1 MTDQSPIGRDV
12 ITDNTFFRIVSV
24 IGIDRSKIR
33 SCTTTLMSL
42 HRNKFFEYSNVR
54 YDLLLRLQSFSVTFV
69 QTVFSLTFFVSRSI
83 IDQRKSTYSVGSK
96 IYNVDRDR
104 YNQYLKSIHS
114 NLEAGNIF
122 NDKLIGLHLGS
133 LFNTPKHS
141 YWTTWTQRY
150 GLLI

>member
-24 IGIDRSKIR
+24 IGIDRSKIT

-54 YDLLLRLQSFSVTFV
+54 YDLLLPLQSFSVTFV
-69 QTVFSLTFFVSRSI
+69 QTVFSLTFMFQGQSLIR
-83 IDQRKSTYSVGSK
+83 G
-96 IYNVDRDR
+96 
-104 YNQYLKSIHS
+104 
-114 NLEAGNIF
+114 NLLIVWGLRFITLTETDITNIWTVFIEAGNIF